1 MKTSWISAQVPST
14 KERVS
19 DSEGEDEDNSVACDD
34 EDTLE
39 DETNKDNSIFQGQIN
54 GIFVQ

>member
-1 MKTSWISAQVPST
+1 MPST

-34 EDTLE
+34 EDALE
-39 DETNKDNSIFQGQIN
+39 DETNKDNSIF
-54 GIFVQ
+54 